1 MEYKFGQANRLKEH
15 LVKCNNC
22 PNDVK
27 QLYKSENKRLKER
40 VNVTSTPASPAP
52 TSVSPSNLTPI
63 PTITTPTPITPIVL
77 PTHST
82 TTNSSN
88 NSEFSFIE
96 SLPNSSTN
104 THEVADTALARAIY
118 ASGVP
123 LSLLESEYWQAV
135 FKIFDP
141 SYTVPSRHLLSNHL
155 LEAEYTRVKKEIECK
170 LAKAVALGLTCDGW
184 TNIVGKGVINFMI
197 TTPKPIF
204 YNAIYPES
212 EKEIT
217 LFLSE
222 KIINTLLEIGP
233 AKFVAVITDN
243 DANMKAAWRLITA
256 KFPHISCESF
266 EKLQTDQYG
275 KSAHSLKLFSKTRWS
290 GAYVCLQSCKENR
303 KALELLAI
311 SHEVNMSPELKNSI
325 LDHELWI
332 KIEEIIKILQPV
344 AIAILQTE
352 KDNALLSD
360 VPYVFS
366 TLSSKLTQEFETA
379 DFLNEKDKTVILSTI
394 EMRKNFCVQPIHYA
408 AYQLDPRYCGESLND
423 EEIAL
428 VTEYLQHMSLRLDIN
443 VAKVLKNMA
452 EFRLKE
458 NFFSESKGMWIPV
471 RELEPRFW
479 WRTFASQQDIATI
492 AIRILSVPPSSAASS
507 PKVRN
512 RLNGVL
518 AVKLLSIRS
527 NLNLLRTNNEENVSL
542 NISEEDMESEH
553 TDNEV
558 ETEDPLLI

>member
-15 LVKCNNC
+15 LVKCKNC

-40 VNVTSTPASPAP
+40 VNGTSTPASSAR
-52 TSVSPSNLTPI
+52 TTVSPSNLIPI
-63 PTITTPTPITPIVL
+63 PVSTTPTPITPIVL
-77 PTHST
+77 PT
-82 TTNSSN
+82 NSSN
-88 NSEFSFIE
+88 NSELSFIE
-96 SLPNSSTN
+96 SLPISSTN
-104 THEVADTALARAIY
+104 THEEADTALARAIY

-204 YNAIYPES
+204 YKAIYPES
-212 EKEIT
+212 EKEIA

-243 DANMKAAWRLITA
+243 A
-256 KFPHISCESF
+256 ESF
-266 EKLQTDQYG
+266 DKLQTDQYG

-303 KALELLAI
+303 EALELLAI

-366 TLSSKLTQEFETA
+366 TLSSKLTQEFETT

-408 AYQLDPRYCGESLND
+408 AYQLDPRYCGEGLND

-471 RELEPRFW
+471 RELEPRLW

-492 AIRILSVPPSSAASS
+492 AIRILSVPPSSTASS
-507 PKVRN
+507 PKIRN
-512 RLNGVL
+512 RLNGVE

-527 NLNLLRTNNEENVSL
+527 NLNLLRKNNEENVSL
-542 NISEEDMESEH
+542 NISEEDVESEH